1 MFSLINVSS
10 CFFSS
15 SFAFIITDLT
25 SRWHNITAVVD
36 DLAVKVF
43 HKSND
48 VSVLSF
54 SASSF
59 KSIRKTAE
67 SNPHYSSSFFAPFQ
81 TRFSVQSVPIATKV
95 VSSNPVHGEVYSIQ
109 HYVIKFFSDSRQ
121 VGRFLRVLRFPPT
134 IKLSSTI

>member
-15 SFAFIITDLT
+15 SFAFIIADLT
-25 SRWHNITAVVD
+25 SRWHNITAVED

-43 HKSND
+43 HD

-67 SNPHYSSSFFAPFQ
+67 SNPDYSSSFFAPFQ
-81 TRFSVQSVPIATKV
+81 TRFSVQSVPITTKV

-109 HYVIKFFSDSRQ
+109 HYVIKFFSDLRQ
-121 VGRFLRVLRFPPT
+121 VGRFLRFPPT

>member
-1 MFSLINVSS
+1 MFSLINVPSF
-10 CFFSS
+10 FFSS
-15 SFAFIITDLT
+15 SFAFIIADLT
-25 SRWHNITAVVD
+25 FRWHNTTAVED

-81 TRFSVQSVPIATKV
+81 TRYSVQSVPITTKI
-95 VSSNPVHGEVYSIQ
+95 VSSNPVHGGVFSIQ
-109 HYVIKFFSDSRQ
+109 HFVIKFFSDLQQ
-121 VGRFLRVLRFPPT
+121 VGRFLRELRFPPT